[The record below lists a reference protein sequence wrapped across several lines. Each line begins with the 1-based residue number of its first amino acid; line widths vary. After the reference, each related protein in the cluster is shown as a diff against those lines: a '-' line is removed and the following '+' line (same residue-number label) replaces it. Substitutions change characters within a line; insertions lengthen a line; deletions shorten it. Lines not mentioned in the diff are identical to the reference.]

1 MPDPTFEGLE
11 PRYHHTSWALLL
23 RGMLALAVGVFVLIR
38 PLDSVA
44 ALALVIA
51 FWALFSGIVEVVHAV
66 EVASTLTHWWI
77 LLLSGLLSIGFGIA
91 ALYWYPLLSLT
102 FAVLWIAWWFLF
114 TGALGIYGSYR
125 HRRSGLAWGW
135 TMAFG
140 VLSIVAGAFAL
151 VAPPVTI
158 AALIG
163 LIGGFALVAALILI
177 VAAFRLQKIAH
188 G

>member
-1 MPDPTFEGLE
+1 MPSPAFAALE
-11 PRYHHTSWALLL
+11 PGYHRTSWALLL
-23 RGMLALAVGVFVLIR
+23 RGLLALAVGLFVVVR
-38 PLDSVA
+38 PLESVA

-51 FWALFSGIVEVVHAV
+51 FWALFSGIVEIVHAF
-66 EVASTLTHWWI
+66 ELASTLNHWWV
-77 LLLSGLLSIGFGIA
+77 LLLSGLLSAGFGIA

-114 TGALGIYGSYR
+114 TGALGVFAAYR
-125 HRRSGLAWGW
+125 HKKAGLAWAW

-140 VLSIVAGAFAL
+140 VIGILAGAFAL

-158 AALIG
+158 AALMG
-163 LIGGFALVAALILI
+163 LIGGFALVAALVLI
-177 VAAFRLQKIAH
+177 GGAFQLKKLAH